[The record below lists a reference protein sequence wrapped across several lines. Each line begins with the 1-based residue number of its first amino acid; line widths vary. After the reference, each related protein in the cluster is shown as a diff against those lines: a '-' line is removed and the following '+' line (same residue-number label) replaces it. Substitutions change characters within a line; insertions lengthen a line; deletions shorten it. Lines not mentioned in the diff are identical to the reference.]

1 MEAPMNIDI
10 TKLLDWGLIVLSLYL
25 VVDILLQINHNNA
38 YGMFIIAIK
47 LIVAIIVGLFG
58 MYTTFYNIY

>member
-1 MEAPMNIDI
+1 MNIDI

-25 VVDILLQINHNNA
+25 VVDTLLQINHNNA
-38 YGMFIIAIK
+38 YVMFIIAIK
-47 LIVAIIVGLFG
+47 LIVAIIAGLFG

>member
-1 MEAPMNIDI
+1 MNIDI

>member
-1 MEAPMNIDI
+1 MNIDI

-25 VVDILLQINHNNA
+25 VVDTLLQTNHNNP
-38 YGMFIIAIK
+38 YNMLIITLK

>member
-1 MEAPMNIDI
+1 MNIDI

-25 VVDILLQINHNNA
+25 VVDTLLQTNHNHPYN
-38 YGMFIIAIK
+38 MFIITLK

>member
-1 MEAPMNIDI
+1 MNIDI

-25 VVDILLQINHNNA
+25 VVDTLLQTNHNSPYNI
-38 YGMFIIAIK
+38 FIITLK

>member
-1 MEAPMNIDI
+1 MNIDI
-10 TKLLDWGLIVLSLYL
+10 TKLLDWVLIVLSLYL
-25 VVDILLQINHNNA
+25 VVDTLLQTNHNNP
-38 YGMFIIAIK
+38 YNMFIITLK

>member
-25 VVDILLQINHNNA
+25 VVDTLLQINHNNA
-38 YGMFIIAIK
+38 YVMFIIAIK
-47 LIVAIIVGLFG
+47 LIVAIIAGLFG

>member
-1 MEAPMNIDI
+1 MNIDI

-25 VVDILLQINHNNA
+25 VVDTLLQINHNNA

-58 MYTTFYNIY
+58 MYTTFYNIYWNLC

>member
-1 MEAPMNIDI
+1 MNIDI

-25 VVDILLQINHNNA
+25 VVDTLLQTNHKNPYN
-38 YGMFIIAIK
+38 MFIITLK